1 MSSWSRSLPR
11 RLRIVGS
18 AAGGEAPSHSGTR
31 TTGERD
37 VLRERKEAQCM
48 EVLRG
53 IIKRRQEEI
62 VEVIKE
68 GAVRLYVT

>member
-1 MSSWSRSLPR
+1 
-11 RLRIVGS
+11 
-18 AAGGEAPSHSGTR
+18 
-31 TTGERD
+31 
-37 VLRERKEAQCM
+37 M